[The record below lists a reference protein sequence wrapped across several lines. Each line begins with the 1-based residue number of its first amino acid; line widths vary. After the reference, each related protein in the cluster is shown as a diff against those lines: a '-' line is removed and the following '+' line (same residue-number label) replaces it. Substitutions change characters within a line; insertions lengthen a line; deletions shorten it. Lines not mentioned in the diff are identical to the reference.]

1 VAPER
6 HDVDTVSIEMSRE
19 IQEKSGSIFRQLTAG
34 AIVFAVLFFIP
45 ASMLFEQRT
54 DRVGDVGAIAMQ
66 TLSIEQISQ
75 LAESFVRDGTPT
87 DADMHRMRLLVQRSR
102 ANEARI
108 AANLTPAT
116 RRTLARDLANYTE
129 AALQVGARPW
139 DTVLYRSVVDDQLD
153 LMKALATSEEE
164 SVARARDDGRF
175 FYALAAGAVASLALI
190 LISLWRSFARSL
202 AERALARENAAP
214 TVDDEAQLARMEELY
229 LIVASAGTKPS
240 VQIERALAFAS
251 RSLGYDWA
259 ATLEWLD
266 GEEPR
271 ITAVLGEDGTYSPG
285 DCRLEKAIALD
296 ASRAGLPITFR
307 IDRLPPH
314 LVRFANLSRPYAWRY
329 CAAYSFPGDFSD
341 KLPHCA
347 LFLGSRNFRPESLS
361 EPDRQFVRLVGS
373 LVSSSSRTKR
383 HQKRLDD
390 LAYADPLTGI
400 ANRANLNEQL
410 EETIASAERTDRV
423 FAVHYIDLDGF
434 KSVNDEDGHAVGDE
448 LLKIAATRMEKVLRQ
463 QETIARIGGDEFVV
477 LQTSA
482 EHQSDAAEV
491 ARRLIERLARPF
503 LINGRKYTIG
513 GSVGVAMF
521 PEHGRT
527 AAELLKNAD
536 AALYT
541 SKRNGKGCANFY
553 APLPS
558 NHDADSVA

>member
-1 VAPER
+1 VAPTR
-6 HDVDTVSIEMSRE
+6 RDVDTVSIEMSRE
-19 IQEKSGSIFRQLTAG
+19 IQDKSGSIFRQLTAG

-66 TLSIEQISQ
+66 TLSIEQISR
-75 LAESFVRDGTPT
+75 LAESFVRAGTPT
-87 DADMHRMRLLVQRSR
+87 DADRHRMKLLVQRSR

-108 AANLTPAT
+108 AENLTPAT

-129 AALQVGARPW
+129 AASQVGARPW
-139 DTVLYRSVVDDQLD
+139 DSVLYRSMVDDQLD
-153 LMKALATSEEE
+153 LMQALATSEEE
-164 SVARARDDGRF
+164 TVARARNDGRF

-214 TVDDEAQLARMEELY
+214 TVDEESQLARMEELY

-266 GEEPR
+266 GEEPS

-285 DCRLEKAIALD
+285 DCRLEKAIAVD

-347 LFLGSRNFRPESLS
+347 LFLGSRNPRSESLS
-361 EPDRQFVRLVGS
+361 ESGS

-410 EETIASAERTDRV
+410 EETIAAAERTDRV

-448 LLKIAATRMEKVLRQ
+448 LLKIAATRMEKILRQ

-482 EHQSDAAEV
+482 QHRSDAAEV

-503 LINGRKYTIG
+503 LINGRRYTIG

-521 PEHGRT
+521 PEDGRT

-541 SKRNGKGCANFY
+541 SKRNGKGCVNFY
-553 APLPS
+553 APLPTD
-558 NHDADSVA
+558 HDADSVA

>member
-1 VAPER
+1 
-6 HDVDTVSIEMSRE
+6 MSRE
-19 IQEKSGSIFRQLTAG
+19 FQEKSGSIFRQLTAG
-34 AIVFAVLFFIP
+34 AIVFAILFFIP
-45 ASMLFEQRT
+45 ASMLFEQRA
-54 DRVGDVGAIAMQ
+54 DRVGDVGAIATE
-66 TLSIEQISQ
+66 TLLVEQISR
-75 LAESFVRDGTPT
+75 LAESFVHDGAPAAG
-87 DADMHRMRLLVQRSR
+87 DLHRMNVLVLRSR

-108 AANLTPAT
+108 AAGVSPST
-116 RRTLARDLANYTE
+116 RRALARDLATFTG
-129 AALQVGARPW
+129 AALAVGSRPW
-139 DTVLYRSVVDDQLD
+139 DSDLYHGMVDAQFDS
-153 LMKALATSEEE
+153 MRALATAEEE
-164 SVARARDDGRF
+164 SVARARDEGRF
-175 FYALAAGAVASLALI
+175 FYALTAGAVASLALI
-190 LISLWRSFARSL
+190 LISVWRSL
-202 AERALARENAAP
+202 ARTVRANARARELSDS
-214 TVDDEAQLARMEELY
+214 TVDEEAQVARMEELY
-229 LIVASAGTKPS
+229 LIVTSAGTKPS

-251 RSLGYDWA
+251 RALGYEWA

-271 ITAVLGEDGTYSPG
+271 ISAVLGEDGTFSPG
-285 DCRLEKAIALD
+285 DCRLEKAIAVE

-307 IDRLPPH
+307 IERLPPH
-314 LVRFANLSRPYAWRY
+314 LARFANLSRPYAWRY
-329 CAAYSFPGDFSD
+329 CAAYTFPGDFSD

-347 LFLGSRNFRPESLS
+347 LFLGSRKPRPETLP
-361 EPDRQFVRLVGS
+361 EPDRQLLRLVGS
-373 LVSSSSRTKR
+373 LVSSSIRTKR

-410 EETIASAERTDRV
+410 EETIASAERADRV
-423 FAVHYIDLDGF
+423 FALHYIDLDGF
-434 KSVNDEDGHAVGDE
+434 KNVNDEDGHAVGDE

-482 EHQSDAAEV
+482 EHQQDAAEV

-527 AAELLKNAD
+527 AAELLRNAD

-541 SKRNGKGCANFY
+541 SKRNGKGCASFY

>member
-1 VAPER
+1 
-6 HDVDTVSIEMSRE
+6 MSRE
-19 IQEKSGSIFRQLTAG
+19 VQEKGASIFWQLSAG

-54 DRVGDVGAIAMQ
+54 DRVADVGAIATQ
-66 TLSIEQISQ
+66 TLFVEQISR
-75 LAESFVRDGTPT
+75 LAESFVRDGTPS
-87 DADMHRMRLLVQRSR
+87 DADLHRMKVLVQRSR
-102 ANEARI
+102 ASEARI
-108 AANLTPAT
+108 AASLAPGT
-116 RRTLARDLANYTE
+116 RRALARAFENYTS
-129 AALQVGARPW
+129 AALQIGSRPW
-139 DTVLYRSVVDDQLD
+139 DTALYRGMVDDQLD
-153 LMKALATSEEE
+153 LMKELAASEQE

-175 FYALAAGAVASLALI
+175 FYALAAGALASLALI
-190 LISLWRSFARSL
+190 LLSMWRSLARSL
-202 AERALARENAAP
+202 AEKTRSHEPSPPSVDEEAR
-214 TVDDEAQLARMEELY
+214 LARMEELY

-251 RSLGYDWA
+251 RALDYDWA

-271 ITAVLGEDGTYSPG
+271 ISAVLGEDGTYSPG
-285 DCRLEKAIALD
+285 DCRLEKAIAVE
-296 ASRAGLPITFR
+296 ASRAGRPITFR
-307 IDRLPPH
+307 IDRLPTH
-314 LVRFANLSRPYAWRY
+314 LASLGSSSRPYAWRY

-347 LFLGSRNFRPESLS
+347 VFLGSRKPRSETLS
-361 EPDRQFVRLVGS
+361 ESDRQLLRLVGS

-410 EETIASAERTDRV
+410 EETIASAERAESV

-482 EHQSDAAEV
+482 QHRSDAAEV

-527 AAELLKNAD
+527 AAELLRNAD

-558 NHDADSVA
+558 NQDADSVA

>member
-1 VAPER
+1 
-6 HDVDTVSIEMSRE
+6 MSRE
-19 IQEKSGSIFRQLTAG
+19 AHEKNGSIIWQLGAG

-54 DRVGDVGAIAMQ
+54 DRVADVGAIATQ
-66 TLSIEQISQ
+66 TFLVEQISQ
-75 LAESFVRDGTPT
+75 LAESFVHDGPP
-87 DADMHRMRLLVQRSR
+87 ADNDLHRMKVLVQRAR
-102 ANEARI
+102 ANESRI
-108 AANLTPAT
+108 AENLAPAT
-116 RRTLARDLANYTE
+116 RRMLARDLANYTDV
-129 AALQVGARPW
+129 ALQIGTRPW
-139 DTVLYRSVVDDQLD
+139 DTVLYRGMVDDKLD
-153 LMKALATSEEE
+153 LLRALASSEEE
-164 SVARARDDGRF
+164 NVARARDDGRF
-175 FYALAAGAVASLALI
+175 FYALAAGAFASLALI
-190 LISLWRSFARSL
+190 LISLSRSL
-202 AERALARENAAP
+202 ARALAEKTRERESSAE
-214 TVDDEAQLARMEELY
+214 TVDEEAQLARMEELY

-240 VQIERALAFAS
+240 VQIERALSFAS
-251 RSLGYDWA
+251 RALGYEWA
-259 ATLEWLD
+259 AILEWLD

-271 ITAVLGEDGTYSPG
+271 ISAVLGEDGTYSPG
-285 DCRLEKAIALD
+285 DCRLEKAIVVD
-296 ASRAGLPITFR
+296 ASRAGLPVTFR

-314 LVRFANLSRPYAWRY
+314 LARFSNLSRPYAWRY
-329 CAAYSFPGDFSD
+329 CAAYTFPGDFSD

-347 LFLGSRNFRPESLS
+347 LFFATRKPRPATLS
-361 EPDRQFVRLVGS
+361 EPDRQLLRLVGS

-410 EETIASAERTDRV
+410 EETIASAERADRV

-482 EHQSDAAEV
+482 EHRSDAAEV

-527 AAELLKNAD
+527 AAELLRNAD

>member
-1 VAPER
+1 VAPAR
-6 HDVDTVSIEMSRE
+6 RDVDTVSIEMSRE
-19 IQEKSGSIFRQLTAG
+19 TQEKNRSVFWQLSAG

-54 DRVGDVGAIAMQ
+54 DRVGDVGAIATQ
-66 TLSIEQISQ
+66 TLIVEQMSR
-75 LAESFVRDGTPT
+75 LAESLVHDGPPS
-87 DADMHRMRLLVQRSR
+87 DADLHRMKVLVQRSR

-108 AANLTPAT
+108 ASSVAPGT
-116 RRTLARDLANYTE
+116 RRTLARDLANYTD
-129 AALQVGARPW
+129 AALTIGARPW
-139 DTVLYRSVVDDQLD
+139 DTVLYRGMVDDQMD
-153 LMKALATSEEE
+153 LMRVLATSEQE
-164 SVARARDDGRF
+164 SVAYARDDGRF
-175 FYALAAGAVASLALI
+175 FYALAAGAVASLVLI
-190 LISLWRSFARSL
+190 LLSVWRSL
-202 AERALARENAAP
+202 ARMLRERAREREASAP
-214 TVDDEAQLARMEELY
+214 SVDEEAQLARMEELY

-240 VQIERALAFAS
+240 VQIERALEFAS
-251 RSLGYDWA
+251 RALDYDWA
-259 ATLEWLD
+259 AMLEWLD

-271 ITAVLGEDGTYSPG
+271 ISAVLGEDGTYSPG
-285 DCRLEKAIALD
+285 DCALEKAIALE
-296 ASRAGLPITFR
+296 ASRAGLPVTVR
-307 IDRLPPH
+307 IDRLPAH
-314 LVRFANLSRPYAWRY
+314 FVRFASSSRPYAWRY
-329 CAAYSFPGDFSD
+329 CVAYTFPGDFSA
-341 KLPHCA
+341 KLPHCTV
-347 LFLGSRNFRPESLS
+347 FLGSRKPRPEMLS
-361 EPDRQFVRLVGS
+361 EPDRQLLRLVGS

-400 ANRANLNEQL
+400 ANRANFNEQL
-410 EETIASAERTDRV
+410 EETIASAERDDGV
-423 FAVHYIDLDGF
+423 FALHYIDLDGF

-482 EHQSDAAEV
+482 EHRSDAAEV

-527 AAELLKNAD
+527 AAELLRNAD
-536 AALYT
+536 SALYT

-553 APLPS
+553 APSPS
-558 NHDADSVA
+558 NRDADSVA